1 MKNELGIRDNR
12 VEGNDVYAYCENLT
26 IDEIVEE
33 QCSNLERFHKTVDDS
48 NRKFLNYL

>member
-1 MKNELGIRDNR
+1 MKNELRLRYDR

-33 QCSNLERFHKTVDDS
+33 
-48 NRKFLNYL
+48 